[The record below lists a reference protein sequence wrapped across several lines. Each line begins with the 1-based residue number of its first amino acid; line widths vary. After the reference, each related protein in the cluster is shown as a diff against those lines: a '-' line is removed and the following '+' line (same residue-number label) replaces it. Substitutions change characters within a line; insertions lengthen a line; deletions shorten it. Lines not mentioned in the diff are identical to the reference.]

1 MRKTKVRHQYNIFCV
16 YRRSKEF
23 GNPPSYEEISAA
35 EPIKEE
41 TEKDK
46 LSQQQ
51 QGLFKV
57 TVFTDTITIIIAVI

>member
-1 MRKTKVRHQYNIFCV
+1 MRKTKVRHQYTIFCV

-35 EPIKEE
+35 ESIKEE
-41 TEKDK
+41 
-46 LSQQQ
+46 LSHQQ

-57 TVFTDTITIIIAVI
+57 TDTITIIIAVI